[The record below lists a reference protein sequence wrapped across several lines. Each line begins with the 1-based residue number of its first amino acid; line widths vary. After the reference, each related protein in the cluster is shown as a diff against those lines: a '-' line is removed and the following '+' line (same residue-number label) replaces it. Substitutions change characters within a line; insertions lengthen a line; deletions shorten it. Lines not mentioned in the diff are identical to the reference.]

1 MRKNQLLAK
10 LRAGEP
16 VYGSWLTTGSPVLAE
31 MAAQVGFDWLLLDTQ
46 HGYWTYEATIN
57 AFQVIGPTETVPVA
71 RVAWNDMALIGR
83 LLDAGALGIVVPMV
97 NSREEAERAAA
108 AMRYPPEGQRSAGG
122 SRLRLY
128 GDDYFPNANSEVML
142 AVMIETRGAAER
154 AEEILSV
161 PGVDGCFIGPGD
173 LGLSMGTFGR
183 ESEEHEAVLGK
194 VLAAGNTC
202 GVPVGL
208 PCTNVQDA
216 KRRAEQGFRLLTCAS
231 DIGACMEGLNRAFEE
246 LK

>member
-1 MRKNQLLAK
+1 MRQNRALAK
-10 LRAGEP
+10 LRAGEAI
-16 VYGSWLTTGSPVLAE
+16 YGSWLTTGSPVLAE

-46 HGYWTYEATIN
+46 HGYWTYEATLN
-57 AFQVIGPTETVPVA
+57 AFQVIGATETVPVA

-128 GDDYFPNANSEVML
+128 GDDYFPNANAEVML
-142 AVMIETRGAAER
+142 AVMIETREAAER

-161 PGVDGCFIGPGD
+161 PGVNGCFIGPGD

-183 ESEEHEAVLGK
+183 ESDEHEAMLLK
-194 VLAAGNTC
+194 VLAAGNAC

-208 PCTNVQDA
+208 PCTSVQIA
-216 KRRAEQGFRLLTCAS
+216 KQRAEQGFRLLTCTS
-231 DIGACMEGLNRAFEE
+231 DSGACMAGLNGAFEE